1 VSGDLISESSTLVE
15 MLQRRVEVDP
25 ARMAFAFVEDGRAD
39 PGELSFAELDLRARA
54 IAARLRELDATGE
67 RVLLMFPSG
76 LDYVAAFYGC
86 LYANAIA
93 VPAYPPDPRA
103 LERSLPR
110 LMAIV
115 NDCQPKV
122 MLTVSAFLPVLSMIR
137 MQTRVARVGAKLPL
151 PERFGRQRV
160 RDIAEVDSRALF
172 SAKVVAVDRL
182 SDAGASSWRAPSI
195 RGEDLAYLQYTSG
208 STSAP
213 KGVMVR
219 HQDALEN
226 LRLGATLLNT
236 NADDVAVGWV
246 PLYHDLGLVCY
257 VLGTAYSGLRT
268 ILLSPLEFLAR
279 PALWLETISKY
290 RGSTNAGP
298 NFAFDLCVRKTNAAQ
313 RASLDLS
320 CWKVAGNG
328 GEPVRPATLRR
339 FVDAFGPCGFEM
351 RAFHPTLGL
360 AEATLFVTL
369 GKPRDRDPTFVR
381 VDAAALARGE
391 IRLTD
396 TDDDSGIEMA
406 SCGVTSSDHDLAIV
420 GPDTRA
426 RRGDGELGEIWF
438 SGPTVPEG
446 YWAKPDASRETFQAE
461 LADDPRKRRYLRT
474 GDLGFTWAGE
484 LFVAGRIKDLV
495 IVRGRNHYPQDIELS
510 AQAVSDELR
519 PGCGAA
525 FSLDSPKGE
534 GAGEDADEDAG
545 LVLVQELRAAGDK
558 LDFVG
563 LAGQI
568 RAAVLRDFE
577 LPIARVVF
585 VGPRSI
591 PKTSSGKV
599 QRRACRDG
607 LLAGRLTVVASV

>member
-1 VSGDLISESSTLVE
+1 MLPDPVSQSSTLVE
-15 MLQRRVEVDP
+15 MLRRRVELDP
-25 ARMAFAFVEDGRAD
+25 DRSAFAFVEDGRAD
-39 PGELSFAELDLRARA
+39 SREMSFAQLDLRARA
-54 IAARLRELDATGE
+54 IATRLRELDASGE

-86 LYANAIA
+86 LYANAVA

-110 LMAIV
+110 LMSIV

-122 MLTVSAFLPVLSMIR
+122 MLTVSGFLPVLSMIR
-137 MQTRVARVGAKLPL
+137 MQTRVARVGARLPL
-151 PERFGRQRV
+151 PERLGRRRV
-160 RDIAEVDSRALF
+160 RDIAEVDARALF

-182 SDAGASSWRAPSI
+182 SDAGASAWRAPQL

-213 KGVMVR
+213 KGVMIR
-219 HQDALEN
+219 HTDALEN
-226 LRLGATLLNT
+226 LRLGVTLLGT
-236 NADDVAVGWV
+236 NAEDVAVGWV

-268 ILLSPLEFLAR
+268 VLMSPLDFLAR
-279 PALWLETISKY
+279 PAFWLESISKY

-320 CWKVAGNG
+320 CWEVAGNG
-328 GEPVRPATLRR
+328 GEPVHPATLRR
-339 FVDAFGPCGFEM
+339 FVDAFGPSGFEM
-351 RAFHPTLGL
+351 RAFYPTLGL
-360 AEATLFVTL
+360 AEATLFVTV
-369 GKPRDRDPTFVR
+369 GKPPSRDPICLR

-391 IRLTD
+391 IRRSEAED
-396 TDDDSGIEMA
+396 GSAIEMA
-406 SCGVTSSDHDLAIV
+406 SCGVTSSDHDVAIV
-420 GPDTRA
+420 DPDTHL
-426 RRGDGELGEIWF
+426 RRGEGELGEIWF

-446 YWAKPDASRETFQAE
+446 YWAKPEASQESFHARIAGEPSE
-461 LADDPRKRRYLRT
+461 RRYLRT
-474 GDLGFTWAGE
+474 GDLGFLSAGE

-525 FSLDSPKGE
+525 FSLERGE
-534 GAGEDADEDAG
+534 EAE
-545 LVLVQELRAAGDK
+545 LILVQELRSDSGGVDHAR
-558 LDFVG
+558 
-563 LAGQI
+563 LAEQI
-568 RAAVLRDFE
+568 RAAVQRDFE
-577 LPIARVVF
+577 LPITNVVF
-585 VGPRSI
+585 VKPRSI

-599 QRRACRDG
+599 QRRACRDE
-607 LLAGRLTVVASV
+607 LLAGRLAVLASA